1 MKECPNCGYD
11 LDKRLTKSEKQKRKE
26 KARIELFRRDHPD
39 ECYCQYP
46 YTGRNYNTDEVV
58 ETNIY
63 IDVYHPL
70 TYPRTDR
77 EGPYNKR
84 ICGECDNVY
93 IDNPPILCG

>member
-26 KARIELFRRDHPD
+26 QARVEQFRRKNPD
-39 ECYCQYP
+39 ECYCRYP
-46 YTGRNYNTDEVV
+46 YDSRNYDTDKIV
-58 ETNIY
+58 ETGIY

-70 TYPRTDR
+70 MSKPEN

-84 ICGECDNVY
+84 VCGGCGGFY